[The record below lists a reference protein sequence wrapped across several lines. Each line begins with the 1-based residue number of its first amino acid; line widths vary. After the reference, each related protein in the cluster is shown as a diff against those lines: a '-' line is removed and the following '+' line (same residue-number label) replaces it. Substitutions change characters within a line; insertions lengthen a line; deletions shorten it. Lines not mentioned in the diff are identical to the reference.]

1 MRLDSNIAKLTLEY
15 WLLPLTCCPTK
26 VQNSTWKIDPSH
38 QGAKFCVENRPI
50 STHLTRVQ
58 NSKWK
63 IDPYRLI
70 SPGCKILRGK
80 STHIDPSHQ
89 GAKFYV
95 ENRPISAGCKI
106 LRGKS
111 TRVICLFVFSMRVMD
126 HGVCSYLH

>member
-15 WLLPLTCCPTK
+15 WLLPLACCPTK

-58 NSKWK
+58 NSTWK
-63 IDPYRLI
+63 IDPFR
-70 SPGCKILRGK
+70 
-80 STHIDPSHQ
+80 Q

-95 ENRPISAGCKI
+95 ENRPVS
-106 LRGKS
+106 S
-111 TRVICLFVFSMRVMD
+111 VFSFFLCVSWTMVSAHIYISPLHRMITLAFYI
-126 HGVCSYLH
+126 VCNNGLDQLAGRW